1 LYTCPALNVH
11 AKISP
16 QTYASHS
23 PAIGV
28 ASACRD
34 FSMGVT
40 LAGGWLSGWR
50 KGAEDLTHVVGLAL
64 PGRLT
69 AYKTIDHLLGC
80 APCWPTSGVT
90 T

>member
-1 LYTCPALNVH
+1 
-11 AKISP
+11 
-16 QTYASHS
+16 
-23 PAIGV
+23 
-28 ASACRD
+28 
-34 FSMGVT
+34 MGVT